1 MTFQNFRTL
10 LLLSTTLT
18 LIGCDQSSD
27 TSENQSSARQDDII
41 GFLTQQ
47 SMQMPPP
54 TVAGNYLIGQYAQ
67 NKSDWN
73 AAANYFSQILMTS
86 ETDEDIQKRVM
97 ALEMG
102 SGDYESALKLAKIIS
117 EGQNKD
123 KALANLLLSFQHFK
137 AGQYTQSL
145 QIIETYQDDAL
156 GMAIMPLLKAWA
168 DAGQGKTDVSGL
180 LSTPALLYQAVLV
193 ASYTQDKKV
202 IAELA
207 KNYNFVQTPIPVSR
221 LEDVATIFAHYGE
234 TDEAK
239 SILIALKSALPDNGK
254 RYDKQIED
262 LYKTPLPALP
272 SGLDTP
278 QKGLSEAI
286 FDMAQLLANGY
297 PDSGRLFAHLALYLN
312 QDNAKAYELLAEI
325 ASTAQLYSEAT
336 DYLMRIDTK
345 DNIERHILIT
355 RQIAQ
360 LQANAGH
367 FDEAIRILEKLVSTH
382 NNIDAQIQ
390 IADMFRGEEKYEEAL
405 EAYKKALTMLG
416 GTITAE
422 YWNLAFARGMVY
434 ERLKQWD
441 KAEADLQTALNFQ
454 PDQPYILNY
463 LGYSWADQGIN
474 LDKAAEMIEKAVR
487 LRPEDGAIVDSLGW
501 VYYRM
506 GQYDKAVKTLERA
519 IELDPTEP
527 EINDHLGDAYWKVGR
542 KSEARFQWKRALS
555 FSKDDIKN
563 ASIQQKIDF
572 GLPVTQAESK
582 VESATDSAVT
592 SKAK

>member
-27 TSENQSSARQDDII
+27 TSENQSSAQQDDII

-102 SGDYESALKLAKIIS
+102 SGDYESALKLAKTIS

-137 AGQYTQSL
+137 ASQYSQSL
-145 QIIETYQDDAL
+145 QVIETYQDDAL

-168 DAGQGKTDVSGL
+168 DAGQGKTDVSSL

-193 ASYTQDKKV
+193 ASYTQDKEV

-239 SILIALKSALPDNGK
+239 SILIALKSALPDNAK

-262 LYKTPLPALP
+262 LNKTPLPALP

-286 FDMAQLLANGY
+286 FDMAQLLASGY

-345 DNIERHILIT
+345 DNVERHILIT

-367 FDEAIRILEKLVSTH
+367 FDEAIRILEKLISTH
-382 NNIDAQIQ
+382 KNIDAQIQ
-390 IADMFRGEEKYEEAL
+390 IADMFRGEERYEEAL
-405 EAYKKALTMLG
+405 EAYNKALTMLG

-454 PDQPYILNY
+454 PDQPYVLNY

-474 LDKAAEMIEKAVR
+474 LDKAAAMIEKAVR

-519 IELDPTEP
+519 IELDPTEA

-582 VESATDSAVT
+582 IESTTDSAVS

>member
-1 MTFQNFRTL
+1 
-10 LLLSTTLT
+10 
-18 LIGCDQSSD
+18 
-27 TSENQSSARQDDII
+27 
-41 GFLTQQ
+41 
-47 SMQMPPP
+47 
-54 TVAGNYLIGQYAQ
+54 
-67 NKSDWN
+67 
-73 AAANYFSQILMTS
+73 
-86 ETDEDIQKRVM
+86 
-97 ALEMG
+97 
-102 SGDYESALKLAKIIS
+102 
-117 EGQNKD
+117 
-123 KALANLLLSFQHFK
+123 
-137 AGQYTQSL
+137 
-145 QIIETYQDDAL
+145 
-156 GMAIMPLLKAWA
+156 
-168 DAGQGKTDVSGL
+168 
-180 LSTPALLYQAVLV
+180 
-193 ASYTQDKKV
+193 
-202 IAELA
+202 
-207 KNYNFVQTPIPVSR
+207 
-221 LEDVATIFAHYGE
+221 
-234 TDEAK
+234 
-239 SILIALKSALPDNGK
+239 
-254 RYDKQIED
+254 
-262 LYKTPLPALP
+262 
-272 SGLDTP
+272 
-278 QKGLSEAI
+278 
-286 FDMAQLLANGY
+286 
-297 PDSGRLFAHLALYLN
+297 
-312 QDNAKAYELLAEI
+312 
-325 ASTAQLYSEAT
+325 
-336 DYLMRIDTK
+336 
-345 DNIERHILIT
+345 
-355 RQIAQ
+355 
-360 LQANAGH
+360 
-367 FDEAIRILEKLVSTH
+367 
-382 NNIDAQIQ
+382 
-390 IADMFRGEEKYEEAL
+390 
-405 EAYKKALTMLG
+405 MLG